1 MSALTHAALAA
12 LPPALAAL
20 IRQHAGH
27 FASDL
32 DDLINE
38 SALLLAETRDP
49 AVDVRAIFGK
59 ARSRVRRQMQAQHCG
74 LVSLDEQRTGD
85 ADEPS
90 TDEIVAPRE
99 RRGSYRRALVE
110 RLARERGVTI
120 RRAQQIVD
128 KALRRLQQDGDLF
141 AGGAV

>member
-20 IRQHAGH
+20 IKEHSKRFVDETG
-27 FASDL
+27 DL
-32 DDLINE
+32 VNE
-38 SALLLAETRDP
+38 CALLLAETRDP
-49 AVDVRAIFGK
+49 GTDMHALFNK
-59 ARSRVRRQMQAQHCG
+59 ARSRVRRATQPQHRG

-85 ADEPS
+85 ADELS
-90 TDEIVAPRE
+90 NDEIVAPRE

-128 KALRRLQQDGDLF
+128 EALRRFQCGDDLF